1 MIDIRN
7 ETESRVL
14 QSLASIGPQ
23 SKAELARDL
32 GVMRSTVGARI
43 ARLLDL
49 GIVRP
54 APEARVDSDEDKP
67 RFGRP
72 GALLELTP
80 EFCSFACVDVSF
92 GIVRA
97 ALFDLQCN
105 TVATRSARMTPH
117 DQSPDATS
125 GVVIKLLEDVMQ
137 GREASVEGI
146 IVGVP
151 GVVDDQ
157 EMILRAPCLGWQDV
171 DLKSR
176 LQDRFRDICHIT
188 IANDASLF
196 ASAQSQ
202 GAPWMSFQNAV
213 LVWLDTGVGGAL
225 VANGALVFG
234 RSGLAGELGH
244 MIVSSQS
251 AGKVRRLEDIAGVWA
266 LLSRNQELG
275 GTAETLADLIAEH
288 DAGAPS
294 AAEAFREWATAM
306 AEGMATLTSVFDP
319 EAMIFVGPATAL
331 LQRIET
337 QTFEIYL
344 DSLLH
349 GTTPADWH
357 IVPFDDQ
364 MLLKSG
370 ATLLRAALLQ
380 DVGPDPDGLT
390 DAPLVRTAIAHT

>member
-54 APEARVDSDEDKP
+54 AASVSIEQSTDKP

-72 GALLELTP
+72 GARLELAP
-80 EFCSFACVDVSF
+80 DFCTFACVDVSF

-105 TVATRSARMTPH
+105 PVVSRASRMTPH
-117 DQSPDATS
+117 DQSPEATTD
-125 GVVIKLLEDVMQ
+125 VVIALLEDVMR
-137 GREASVEGI
+137 GREDSVEGI
-146 IVGVP
+146 IVGIP

-157 EMILRAPCLGWQDV
+157 EMILRAPSLGWQDV

-176 LQDRFRDICHIT
+176 LRSRFSDICRIT

-202 GAPWMSFQNAV
+202 GAAWMSLQNAV

-266 LLSRNQELG
+266 LLSRNRELG
-275 GTAETLADLIAEH
+275 GTAQTLAEVIAEY
-288 DAGAPS
+288 DAGA
-294 AAEAFREWATAM
+294 AAAQTAFREWSTAM

-331 LQRIET
+331 LSRIEAE
-337 QTFEIYL
+337 TFAIYEA
-344 DSLLH
+344 SLLH
-349 GTTPADWH
+349 GTTPADWQ
-357 IVPFDDQ
+357 IIPFDDQ
-364 MLLKSG
+364 MLLKSS
-370 ATLLRAALLQ
+370 AILLRAALLQ
-380 DVGPDPDGLT
+380 DVGSDDEGST
-390 DAPLVRTAIAHT
+390 DAPLVRTATAQT